1 MSLFL
6 NELQPLKLYSGT
18 YYYPI
23 DLKDRMKNSIIFLLT
38 PNLDSSVNML
48 NNEFAAKNKNLFQSY
63 FLEKNV
69 EFIINNKSLAESSLI
84 SINGENDMQYNKNIA
99 DELMLDN
106 NDDISINEDMILE
119 NDQYSKIRSIFPDT
133 VDEILQEGLNST
145 VKTKFGIYN
154 LSNIFRTLLFS
165 ERLKNQKDI
174 IQIYDFIKDKVP
186 YINFTF
192 TDPKIY
198 KNRNL
203 FYDWSYYTR
212 IFRKNS
218 EYRGDK
224 GVDIFFYFVSR
235 YLNDSRFSSYTKKT
249 VVVPVHDWI
258 FKEIDPLDYNKGINP
273 MSMIYRSL
281 KIYPQRLDIWKD
293 ILFLFVTNRGYFT
306 FNPNDINASSDSIKF
321 AGLIHNMS
329 TGNYDNSEIITYDS
343 KTAIMNQL
351 ADKLSDSGIDITN
364 ISGSTSKLSKDD
376 LQKKGLLDNP
386 NLSQDVEVKKA
397 ALINKLYSIASRNK
411 NAEETIDGDLDSN
424 ADSQES
430 EWLKDLLVDLQSDEG
445 IKMNAARTSRMNKSR
460 EELMTKEVKG
470 KTVKQ
475 LLDEF
480 KSNESLPTE
489 ELPVDSIDD
498 HWKKIKFPTFNQVYD
513 MTADIV
519 AMFYHFTK
527 VTHPMNIVNIKSEDT
542 STSED
547 YKTTWTC
554 QYEDAET
561 GKRFTMT
568 LDIPNLIG
576 NRFMKLRGNE
586 KILIGQ
592 LMLLPITKTDE
603 DTVQVVSNY
612 NKIFIR
618 RKSPNGLTK
627 STPIIN
633 KLCKALDKYVGM
645 DIKVKPGDN
654 KKLSARYQLPIE
666 FIDIGSLYASIKFK
680 DSSFI
685 SFNMKELLNYPID
698 RSFLPESEKNLP
710 EEDLNRKYMAIYVKS
725 GKRIPII
732 DEAVDLFILRTILEH
747 DNSGNFEK
755 LYNSAAVSKRL
766 MYTEASILNTT
777 MPVAVV
783 LSYTIGLQK
792 LLDRMKVK
800 YTFQEKRP
808 SKGETFLKFMDGYLV
823 YQANSLAD
831 SLMLNGLLECDLN
844 GYSVKEINS
853 KDMWLGI
860 LDDFGG
866 RIKAD
871 GLDNFYDLMF
881 DPITVEICEILN
893 IPSNYVDGL
902 IYASSLLVDNK
913 YNSHSD
919 ITSNRLRI
927 NEVIVAHLYLVLARA
942 YGQYR
947 NMVKRSKGQAS
958 FSTKKSAVIDSILNH
973 DQTSS
978 DLSTLNPL
986 LEAESAAK
994 VTFKGLSGMN
1004 SDRAFSLD
1012 KRAYDKSMLGIVGL
1026 STGFAST
1033 VGISRQLTVDSN
1045 VLNKRGF
1052 MVARKPDQ
1060 LDNLNTFSIMEAI
1073 SPLAINHDDPF
1084 RTAMAF
1090 TQTSQHQML
1099 VKKSMPMLITTGAD
1113 EALPYLTSNKFS
1125 FKFMGNKGKVLEV
1138 TKDYM
1143 IIQDMETM
1151 EKQFVDLRETIRK
1164 NSDGGFYI
1172 TTKLDPNA
1180 KVGQILKK
1188 FDIVA
1193 YDKQCYSPAIGS
1205 NGNEQQISYN
1215 IGTLAKVAVMNT
1227 DMGYEDS
1234 CVVDD
1239 SVSEALASEY
1249 CVCKDIDL
1257 PANANVYNMVKVGDE
1272 VEEGQPLLV
1281 FQESFDEKEA
1291 NELLLS
1297 LSLDN
1302 EELSDLGRK
1311 QVRSKITGKIQDIKI
1326 FRTVDTEK
1334 LSPTLSKVVK
1344 DYESNINKLK
1354 NVMAKNKIDKEYTL
1368 EPTYK
1373 LPQEGKL
1380 KNVEGIRIEFFIKIR
1395 DKFGIGDKLV
1405 FSQALKGV
1413 NSYIIPKGKEAY
1425 TDFRPTEHV
1434 NAFLTIS
1441 GVMGR
1446 MVGSTPLQ
1454 GLGNKLMIELARKC
1468 QETLGIKWKTLQEI
1482 YKEE

>member
-23 DLKDRMKNSIIFLLT
+23 DLKDRMKNSIVYLLT
-38 PNLDSSVNML
+38 PSVDSSVEVL
-48 NNEFAAKNKNLFQSY
+48 NHEFAQKNQNLFQAY

-69 EFIINNKSLAESSLI
+69 DFIINNKSLAESALI
-84 SINGENDMQYNKNIA
+84 SINDEEPLQYNHTLSE
-99 DELMLDN
+99 DLDLN
-106 NDDISINEDMILE
+106 NSEDFAINENMIII
-119 NDQYSKIRSIFPDT
+119 NDQEEKIRSIFPDIA
-133 VDEILQEGLNST
+133 DEIIREAAT
-145 VKTKFGIYN
+145 VKTKFGVYN
-154 LSNIFRTLLFS
+154 LGNIFRSLLFN
-165 ERLKNQKDI
+165 ERLKSQKDI
-174 IQIYDFIKDKVP
+174 IQLYDYIKDKVP
-186 YINFTF
+186 YIKFTY

-198 KNRNL
+198 KNRNV
-203 FYDWSYYTR
+203 FYDWSYYTKL
-212 IFRKNS
+212 FRRNS
-218 EYRGDK
+218 DYRGDK
-224 GVDIFFYFVSR
+224 GVDIFFYFISR
-235 YLNDSRFSSYTKKT
+235 YFNDTRFSSYHKRT
-249 VVVPVHDWI
+249 VVIPVQDWI
-258 FKEIDPLDYNKGINP
+258 FKEVDPMDCNKGINP
-273 MSMIYRSL
+273 MNVIYRTL
-281 KIYPQRLDIWKD
+281 KTAPKRLDIWQD
-293 ILFLFVTNRGYFT
+293 ILFLFITNRGYFT
-306 FNPNDINASSDSIKF
+306 FNPNEVNVTADSIK
-321 AGLIHNMS
+321 LMNLVHNMS
-329 TGNYDNSEIITYDS
+329 NGNYDNSEVITYDS

-351 ADKLSDSGIDITN
+351 ADKLEDSGISISN
-364 ISGSTSKLSKDD
+364 ISGSTSKMSKSE
-376 LQKKGLLDNP
+376 LEKKGLLDNP
-386 NLSQDVEVKKA
+386 NLSGDVEVKKA

-411 NAEETIDGDLDSN
+411 NAEETMDNDLDSN
-424 ADSQES
+424 ADTQES
-430 EWLKDLLVDLQSDEG
+430 EWLKDLLIDLQSDEG
-445 IKMNAARTSRMNKSR
+445 IKMNAARTSRMNKSK
-460 EELMTKEVKG
+460 EQLMTVEVKG

-475 LLDEF
+475 LLQEF
-480 KSNESLPTE
+480 KKNDDLPTE

-498 HWKKIKFPTFNQVYD
+498 HWKKLKFPTFNDVYD

-519 AMFYHFTK
+519 AMFYHFTS
-527 VTHPMNIVNIKSEDT
+527 VTHPMNIVTIKSEDT

-547 YKTTWTC
+547 YKTTWSC

-576 NRFMKLRGNE
+576 NRFMRLRGNE

-645 DIKVKPGDN
+645 DIKVNPGDN
-654 KKLSARYQLPIE
+654 KKLSAKYQLPIE

-680 DSSFI
+680 DGSFI
-685 SFNMKELLNYPID
+685 SFNMKELLKYPID
-698 RSFLPESEKNLP
+698 KSYLPDNEKKLSD
-710 EEDLNRKYMAIYVKS
+710 EELNKRYMAIYIKG
-725 GKRIPII
+725 GKRIPIV
-732 DEAVDLFILRTILEH
+732 DESVDLFILRTILEH
-747 DNSGNFEK
+747 DKSGSFEK
-755 LYNSAAVSKRL
+755 LYNSSAVSKRL

-777 MPVAVV
+777 MPVVVV
-783 LSYTIGLQK
+783 LAYSIGLQK
-792 LLDRMKVK
+792 LLDRMKIK

-808 SKGETFLKFMDGYLV
+808 SKGETFLRFIDGYLV

-831 SLMLNGLLECDLN
+831 SLLLNGLLECDLG
-844 GYSVKEINS
+844 GYSIKEINT

-881 DPITVEICEILN
+881 DPITVEICEILH

-958 FSTKKSAVIDSILNH
+958 FSAKKSAVIDSILNH

-1033 VGISRQLTVDSN
+1033 VGIARQLTVDSH

-1052 MVARKPDQ
+1052 MSARKPNE

-1073 SPLAINHDDPF
+1073 SPLAVNHDDPF

-1125 FKFMGNKGKVLEV
+1125 YKFMGNKGKVLEI

-1143 IIQDMETM
+1143 IIQDMQTLKKE
-1151 EKQFVDLRETIRK
+1151 FIDLRETIRK

-1172 TTKLDPNA
+1172 TTKLDPNV
-1180 KVGQILKK
+1180 KVGQVLKK
-1188 FDIVA
+1188 YDIVA

-1257 PANANVYNMVKVGDE
+1257 PANANIYNMVKVGQE
-1272 VEEGQPLLV
+1272 IEEGEPLLV

-1311 QVRSKITGKIQDIKI
+1311 QVRSKITGKVQDIKI
-1326 FRTVDTEK
+1326 FRTVDIEK
-1334 LSPTLSKVVK
+1334 LSPTLSKMVK
-1344 DYESNINKLK
+1344 EYEGNINKLK
-1354 NVMAKNKIDKEYTL
+1354 NVMAKNKINDEYTL

-1380 KNVEGIRIEFFIKIR
+1380 KNLDGIRIEFYIKIK

-1425 TDFRPTEHV
+1425 TDFRPNEHV

-1468 QETLGIKWKTLQEI
+1468 QDILGIKWKPLQDI
-1482 YKEE
+1482 YKE

>member
-23 DLKDRMKNSIIFLLT
+23 DLKDRMKNSIVYLLT
-38 PNLDSSVNML
+38 PSVDSSVEVL
-48 NNEFAAKNKNLFQSY
+48 NHEFAQKNQNLFQAY

-69 EFIINNKSLAESSLI
+69 DFIINNKSLAESALI
-84 SINGENDMQYNKNIA
+84 SINDEEPLQYNHTLSE
-99 DELMLDN
+99 ELDLN
-106 NDDISINEDMILE
+106 NSEDFAINENMIII
-119 NDQYSKIRSIFPDT
+119 NDQEEKIRSIFPDIA
-133 VDEILQEGLNST
+133 DEIIREAAT
-145 VKTKFGIYN
+145 VKTKFGVYN
-154 LSNIFRTLLFS
+154 LGNIFRSLLFN
-165 ERLKNQKDI
+165 ERLKGQKDI
-174 IQIYDFIKDKVP
+174 IQLYDYIKDKVP
-186 YINFTF
+186 YIKFTY

-198 KNRNL
+198 KNRNV
-203 FYDWSYYTR
+203 FYDWSYYTT
-212 IFRKNS
+212 IFRRNS
-218 EYRGDK
+218 DYRGDK
-224 GVDIFFYFVSR
+224 GVDIFFYFISR
-235 YLNDSRFSSYTKKT
+235 YFNDTRFSSYHKKT
-249 VVVPVHDWI
+249 VVIPVQDWI
-258 FKEIDPLDYNKGINP
+258 FKEVDPMDCNKGINP
-273 MSMIYRSL
+273 MNVIYRTL
-281 KIYPQRLDIWKD
+281 KTAPKRLDIWQD
-293 ILFLFVTNRGYFT
+293 ILFLFITNRGYFT
-306 FNPNDINASSDSIKF
+306 FNPNEVNVTADSIK
-321 AGLIHNMS
+321 LMNLVHNMS
-329 TGNYDNSEIITYDS
+329 NGNYDNSEVITYDS

-351 ADKLSDSGIDITN
+351 ADKLEDSGISISN
-364 ISGSTSKLSKDD
+364 ISGSTSKMSKSE
-376 LQKKGLLDNP
+376 LEKKGLLDNP
-386 NLSQDVEVKKA
+386 NLSGDVEVKKA

-411 NAEETIDGDLDSN
+411 NAEETMDNDLDSN
-424 ADSQES
+424 ADTQES
-430 EWLKDLLVDLQSDEG
+430 EWLKDLLIDLQSDEG
-445 IKMNAARTSRMNKSR
+445 IKMNAARTSRMNKSK
-460 EELMTKEVKG
+460 EQLMTVEVKG

-475 LLDEF
+475 LLQEF
-480 KSNESLPTE
+480 KKNDDLPTE

-498 HWKKIKFPTFNQVYD
+498 HWKKVKFPTFNDVYD

-519 AMFYHFTK
+519 AMFYHFTS
-527 VTHPMNIVNIKSEDT
+527 VTHPMNIVTIKSEDT

-547 YKTTWTC
+547 YKTTWSC

-576 NRFMKLRGNE
+576 NRFMRLRGNE

-645 DIKVKPGDN
+645 DIKVNPGDN
-654 KKLSARYQLPIE
+654 KKLSAKYQLPIE

-680 DSSFI
+680 DGSFI
-685 SFNMKELLNYPID
+685 SFNMKELLKYPID
-698 RSFLPESEKNLP
+698 KSYLPDNEKKLSD
-710 EEDLNRKYMAIYVKS
+710 EELNKRYMAIYVKG
-725 GKRIPII
+725 GKRIPIV
-732 DEAVDLFILRTILEH
+732 DEPVDLFILRTILEH
-747 DNSGNFEK
+747 DKSGSFEK
-755 LYNSAAVSKRL
+755 LYNSSAVSKRL

-777 MPVAVV
+777 MPVVVV
-783 LSYTIGLQK
+783 LAYSIGLQK
-792 LLDRMKVK
+792 LLDRMKIK

-808 SKGETFLKFMDGYLV
+808 SKGETFLRFIDGYLV

-831 SLMLNGLLECDLN
+831 SLLLNGLLECDLG
-844 GYSVKEINS
+844 GYSIKEINT

-881 DPITVEICEILN
+881 DPITVEICEILH

-958 FSTKKSAVIDSILNH
+958 FSAKKSAVIDSILNH

-1033 VGISRQLTVDSN
+1033 VGIARQLTVDSH

-1052 MVARKPDQ
+1052 MSARKPNE

-1073 SPLAINHDDPF
+1073 SPLAVNHDDPF

-1125 FKFMGNKGKVLEV
+1125 YKFMGNKGKVLEI

-1143 IIQDMETM
+1143 IIQDMQTLKKE
-1151 EKQFVDLRETIRK
+1151 FIDLRETIRK

-1172 TTKLDPNA
+1172 TTKLDPNV
-1180 KVGQILKK
+1180 KVGQVLKK
-1188 FDIVA
+1188 YDIVA

-1257 PANANVYNMVKVGDE
+1257 PANANIYNMVKVGQE
-1272 VEEGQPLLV
+1272 IEEGEPLLV

-1311 QVRSKITGKIQDIKI
+1311 QVRSKITGKVQDIKI
-1326 FRTVDTEK
+1326 FRTVDIEK
-1334 LSPTLSKVVK
+1334 LSPTLSKMVK
-1344 DYESNINKLK
+1344 EYEGNINKLK
-1354 NVMAKNKIDKEYTL
+1354 NVLAKNKIDEEYTL

-1380 KNVEGIRIEFFIKIR
+1380 KNLDGIRIEFYIKIK

-1425 TDFRPTEHV
+1425 TDFRPNEHV

-1468 QETLGIKWKTLQEI
+1468 QDILGIKWKPLQDI
-1482 YKEE
+1482 YKE